1 MKRLIVFIFAALFA
15 FYVAWPGYSGYQI
28 HQALQAQDS
37 PALANKI
44 DFPSVRDSMKG
55 PVMAHIEQRMSALTS
70 GSGALLGKITDLKFP
85 QQQVEGIVDA
95 ALLDVVN
102 PDSLGRIYA
111 TGGDIG
117 AEMKRSILKQIDK
130 MGGFMAL
137 FKGAGGSNNNST
149 ETAGETGGDSSGG
162 GGLGGIKLPG
172 AIGDLLGSDAGKGVA
187 GKLAGD
193 VAGAIADK
201 IGGMDAGKIAEMLF
215 PKLEGGSAQPLG
227 PGSSG
232 EGGGGM
238 PSFGLDHVKS
248 FGFAGP
254 LGLQLG
260 VARSTSATEPD
271 VTAQINFQDL
281 DWKVTKLIPNL

>member
-1 MKRLIVFIFAALFA
+1 MKRLIVLIFAALFA

-37 PALANKI
+37 PALARKI
-44 DFPSVRDSMKG
+44 DFPSVRASMKG
-55 PVMAHIEQRMSALTS
+55 PVMAHIEKRMGALTS
-70 GSGALLGKITDLKFP
+70 GSGALLGQLGDMKFP
-85 QQQVEGIVDA
+85 NQQVGGIVDA

-111 TGGDIG
+111 AGGDIS
-117 AEMKRSILKQIDK
+117 AELQRSILKQIDK
-130 MGGFMAL
+130 MGGFLAL
-137 FKGAGGSNNNST
+137 FKGTGGSSNKKS
-149 ETAGETGGDSSGG
+149 ETAGETSGG

-193 VAGAIADK
+193 VAGTIADK
-201 IGGMDAGKIAEMLF
+201 LGGMDTGKIAKMLF
-215 PKLEGGSAQPLG
+215 PKLGGGNAQPMG
-227 PGSSG
+227 SGSSG

-271 VTAQINFQDL
+271 VTAQINFQDF